1 MMTHLAEDTEH
12 LLARVAD
19 GDPAAGQVLLQRH
32 RGRLAAMVRL
42 RMDGRLMARFDPS
55 DVVQDTLAE
64 ASRKLSNFAQ
74 TQPIPFYPW
83 LRSMAWER
91 LIQLHRQHFQAQRRS
106 VQREEASFPLPEE
119 SEALLAERIAE
130 STMGASGYAVR
141 KEVRAR
147 VRSAIEE
154 LPAAAREVVILRHL
168 EELSFKEITTVLSI
182 SEAAVYSRYRRA
194 VEQLAKLLKSEQ

>member
-1 MMTHLAEDTEH
+1 MTTKLEEDTEY
-12 LLARVAD
+12 LLARVAG

-42 RMDGRLMARFDPS
+42 RMDGRLVARFDPS

-83 LRSMAWER
+83 LRNMAWER

-106 VQREEASFPLPEE
+106 VRREETSFPLPEE
-119 SEALLAERIAE
+119 SELLLAERVAE
-130 STMGASGYAVR
+130 STLGASGYAVR

-147 VRSAIEE
+147 VHGALAE
-154 LPAAAREVVILRHL
+154 LPAVAREVVILRHL
-168 EELSFKEITTVLSI
+168 EELSFKEITTVLGI

-194 VEQLAKLLKSEQ
+194 VEQLAKLLKSE